1 MYSYYI
7 YSIQIHEEFL
17 LDFNLVLK
25 RFCVLFIEIGSP
37 NLVQAAL
44 NLLYCLMDLKPVIYL
59 PLLKMFAKS
68 HQV

>member
-17 LDFNLVLK
+17 LDLNLVLK
-25 RFCVLFIEIGSP
+25 RFCVLFIETGSP
-37 NLVQAAL
+37 YLVQAAL
-44 NLLYCLMDLKPVIYL
+44 NLLYCLIDLKPVIYL